1 MQIGRLKIHF
11 FCCLK
16 DNAPRSMAESFIILN
31 GMLII
36 IDVVDCRNTAKICVS
51 GRGRGV
57 GELILRFIIIINQ
70 RTGGFDVY

>member
-1 MQIGRLKIHF
+1 MSVLWGGVGGGKMQIGRLKIHF

-36 IDVVDCRNTAKICVS
+36 IDVV
-51 GRGRGV
+51 V
-57 GELILRFIIIINQ
+57 GFSIEW
-70 RTGGFDVY
+70 VEK